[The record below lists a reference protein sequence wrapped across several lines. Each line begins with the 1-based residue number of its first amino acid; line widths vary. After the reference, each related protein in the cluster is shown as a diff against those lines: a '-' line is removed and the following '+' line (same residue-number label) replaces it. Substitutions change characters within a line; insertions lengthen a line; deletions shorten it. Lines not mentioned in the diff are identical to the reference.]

1 MGGKPFKKNEKRLCP
16 NSNSSVSEMKATIE
30 GQNENIKEL

>member
-16 NSNSSVSEMKATIE
+16 NFNSSVSEMKATIE
-30 GQNENIKEL
+30 GQNEKI